1 MDTHI
6 VYIHNYRHKPW
17 EHPLPIEN
25 GIKLPKNS
33 QSKINYS
40 SGWQVGQIT
49 KYSSKRTRYC
59 DRGGG
64 EHKMDSGVSH
74 ITRRK
79 MDSGVSH
86 ITQRKMDSG
95 VSHITYH
102 TTQDSFHASSKPIK
116 KANIS
121 QVLCLR
127 CNFGN
132 NKIASSGREA
142 EWYFYTIILS

>member
-1 MDTHI
+1 MAHNGVSFSMFSTRALVFKFCLMNTHI

-74 ITRRK
+74 IT
-79 MDSGVSH
+79 
-86 ITQRKMDSG
+86 
-95 VSHITYH
+95 YH